1 MRGRENAA
9 FPFPDDDEDDDDD
22 DEARQNEAR
31 AAGETEN
38 PAEALRARVAAASR
52 GALEHLRAT
61 RVPGSFQALAEDSTK
76 YGACM
81 AALTRR
87 GGGSKS
93 ERAETRTAEMHEL
106 VRRQVVKYDSKL
118 RTALRPETAEGS
130 AHPHRDGREDVLD
143 PSADAATGLDVMGP
157 SGGDARSGP
166 DLGSERDLRRLGLAA
181 PAARPL
187 RDAPRFGSMPDF
199 PRGSRGSG
207 LDDRTRT
214 LRSGGRLEGAERAS
228 GALRETSDGESDGG

>member
-1 MRGRENAA
+1 
-9 FPFPDDDEDDDDD
+9 
-22 DEARQNEAR
+22 
-31 AAGETEN
+31 
-38 PAEALRARVAAASR
+38 
-52 GALEHLRAT
+52 
-61 RVPGSFQALAEDSTK
+61 
-76 YGACM
+76 
-81 AALTRR
+81 
-87 GGGSKS
+87 
-93 ERAETRTAEMHEL
+93 MHEL

-118 RTALRPETAEGS
+118 RTALRPETAETAVS
-130 AHPHRDGREDVLD
+130 THRDGREDVLD

-199 PRGSRGSG
+199 PRRRGSG
-207 LDDRTRT
+207 FDERTRT

>member
-1 MRGRENAA
+1 
-9 FPFPDDDEDDDDD
+9 
-22 DEARQNEAR
+22 
-31 AAGETEN
+31 
-38 PAEALRARVAAASR
+38 
-52 GALEHLRAT
+52 
-61 RVPGSFQALAEDSTK
+61 
-76 YGACM
+76 
-81 AALTRR
+81 
-87 GGGSKS
+87 
-93 ERAETRTAEMHEL
+93 MHEL

-118 RTALRPETAEGS
+118 RTALRPETAETAVS
-130 AHPHRDGREDVLD
+130 THRDGREDVETA

-207 LDDRTRT
+207 FDERTRT

-228 GALRETSDGESDGG
+228 GALRETSDGESD

>member
-1 MRGRENAA
+1 M
-9 FPFPDDDEDDDDD
+9 
-22 DEARQNEAR
+22 
-31 AAGETEN
+31 
-38 PAEALRARVAAASR
+38 
-52 GALEHLRAT
+52 
-61 RVPGSFQALAEDSTK
+61 
-76 YGACM
+76 
-81 AALTRR
+81 
-87 GGGSKS
+87 
-93 ERAETRTAEMHEL
+93 
-106 VRRQVVKYDSKL
+106 KYDSKL

-130 AHPHRDGREDVLD
+130 AHPHRDGREDVETA

-207 LDDRTRT
+207 FDERTRT

-228 GALRETSDGESDGG
+228 GALRETSDGESD